1 MRPHLGRS
9 GLRQIASLRAASD
22 PQLPSMCSVNRIIR
36 TRMLEASVD
45 RLKSMN
51 PYILL
56 TGAILLEVAG
66 TTAMKS
72 SEGFSKL
79 VPSIMCGICY
89 VISFYLLAQTLKNI
103 PTGIAY
109 AIWSGVGI
117 LLISVIAW
125 IFHGQR
131 LDWGA
136 IFGIFLIVCGVIAI
150 SLFSSAAEH

>member
-1 MRPHLGRS
+1 
-9 GLRQIASLRAASD
+9 
-22 PQLPSMCSVNRIIR
+22 
-36 TRMLEASVD
+36 
-45 RLKSMN
+45 MN

-56 TGAILLEVAG
+56 TGAILLEVAA

-79 VPSIMCGICY
+79 VPSIICGIGY
-89 VISFYLLAQTLKNI
+89 VLSFCLLAQTLKSI

-117 LLISVIAW
+117 VLISVIAW

-136 IFGIFLIVCGVIAI
+136 ISGMFLIVCGVVVINI
-150 SLFSSAAEH
+150 FSGAAEH